1 MIKNKRGESI
11 KKVFIVPYSHI
22 DWAWRNNRQ
31 YFIHRNRQ
39 VIFAALDFLN
49 EEKDYYWEGIHKFH
63 TVEDFWENYPEFREK
78 LKKFVQEGRIDLTGS
93 TLMTPLPPWYEEE
106 VMVRN
111 IIYGKKSF
119 EKLFGKVE
127 DLTIYF
133 ADVPICFSQFPQF
146 ATKFGFK
153 YCVID
158 RPEIALTLK
167 GIPREFIFQSPDGS
181 RILCNHTIYGGIGFP
196 GGGNHTVLSPG
207 IFEDKIKTIKERL
220 SFIAKTSLV
229 PITYFPDAAD
239 WAFPTLNLLEFVRFW
254 NEKIEKSKLTI
265 STHTKYF
272 KELEKYKKDLPI
284 FKGNLDPVSWN
295 GIYGTNGEKSN
306 LALRKTINKLI
317 SSEELF
323 SLQNLLTEDLF
334 PEEQFISCWKDIS
347 ILYAHGGYSTSYVFP
362 EDYQFCENLIKG
374 INNKINKITNSSINL
389 LTKEGEKI
397 FVFNPLSW
405 KREDWIEYN
414 DKAFWIKAPSLGYYF
429 AIPQE
434 KENQEIFLS
443 KDKVENEYYHFGFKD
458 GKLVSI
464 YSKEDK
470 RELVDKSKY
479 SVGEVVIDEGEITLL
494 TANFLKT
501 YQLTYK
507 KEIEILESKPYKVTI
522 GLNATFRENSVH
534 QEITIYARKKEIYI
548 MTEIENK
555 EPNLRYRI
563 CLPLALSENIH
574 LFGDDL
580 FIVEEKDL
588 KKEPMVGLT
597 RSNPPKDAFESP
609 LETVARKTKGE
620 NKGVFY
626 ALGFASLEDKNIGVA
641 LFNKGTVGY
650 KVEDNILSNILLRS
664 SKKENLDQYKICPY
678 LLGKGKFV
686 FENAIYPYQSGNR
699 IEVLKKSLEFNF
711 PLFILPNKE
720 PKFSGKLSLLKIG
733 ANNIILTA
741 FYKEGDYFHLHLYEA
756 EGKDT
761 FVELKFIK
769 PIKEVKEADFLDT
782 HLIPL
787 NFKENKC
794 TIQFKPFQICNLLVS
809 FSR

>member
-1 MIKNKRGESI
+1 MIKNKTGESI
-11 KKVFIVPYSHI
+11 RKVLIVPYSHI

-31 YFIHRNRQ
+31 YFVHRNRQ

-63 TVEDFWENYPEFREK
+63 TIEDFWENYSEFREK
-78 LKKFVQEGRIDLTGS
+78 LKKFVQGGRIDLTGS

-111 IIYGKKSF
+111 IIYGKRTF
-119 EKLFGKVE
+119 ERLFGKYE
-127 DLTIYF
+127 DLTLYF
-133 ADVPICFSQFPQF
+133 ADVPICFSQLPQF

-153 YCVID
+153 YCLID
-158 RPEIALTLK
+158 RPEIVLTLK
-167 GIPREFIFQSPDGS
+167 DIPREFVFQSPDGS

-207 IFEDKIKTIKERL
+207 IFEDKIKTVKERID
-220 SFIAKTSLV
+220 FVAKTSLV
-229 PITYFPDAAD
+229 PIAYLPDAAD
-239 WAFPTLNLLEFVRFW
+239 WAFPTLNLLEFVHFW
-254 NEKIEKSKLTI
+254 NEKIEKPKLTV

-272 KELEKYKKDLPI
+272 KELEKYKENLPI

-295 GIYGTNGEKSN
+295 GIYGINGEKAN

-323 SLQNLLTEDLF
+323 SLQNLLTGDLF
-334 PEEQFISCWKDIS
+334 PEERFISYWKDIS
-347 ILYAHGGYSTSYVFP
+347 ILYAHGSYSTSYVFP

-374 INNKINKITNSSINL
+374 INNKINEIISSSINS
-389 LTKEGEKI
+389 LTKEGKRI
-397 FVFNPLSW
+397 FVFNPLVW
-405 KREDWIEYN
+405 EREDWIEYN
-414 DKAFWIKAPSLGYYF
+414 DKAFWIKVPALGYSF
-429 AIPQE
+429 TTSQKNNLEISVT
-434 KENQEIFLS
+434 ENSI
-443 KDKVENEYYHFGFKD
+443 ENEYYRLGFKE
-458 GKLVSI
+458 GRLMSI

-479 SVGEVVIDEGEITLL
+479 SAGEVLVDEGEVTLL
-494 TANFLKT
+494 QANFFKT
-501 YQLTYK
+501 YQMDYHK
-507 KEIEILESKPYKVTI
+507 KIEILESKSHKVTI
-522 GLNATFRENSVH
+522 GLNANFRENLVH
-534 QEITIYARKKEIYI
+534 QQITIYAKKKEIYI
-548 MTEIENK
+548 KTEVENK

-563 CLPLALSENIH
+563 CLPLAFSENSH

-588 KKEPMVGLT
+588 KKELIVGLT
-597 RSNPPKDAFESP
+597 RSNPPKDTFESP
-609 LETVARKTKGE
+609 LETLKRKSKGE

-626 ALGFASLEDKNIGVA
+626 ALRFASLEDENIGIA

-686 FENAIYPYQSGNR
+686 FENVIYPYQKDNR
-699 IEVLKKSLEFNF
+699 IQVLKKSLEFNF
-711 PLFILPNKE
+711 PLFILPKRE
-720 PKFSGKLSLLKIG
+720 ARFSEKLSLLKIE

-741 FYKEGDYFHLHLYEA
+741 FYKEGNYFHLHLYEA

-761 FVELKFIK
+761 LAELEFLK
-769 PIKEVKEADFLDT
+769 PIKEVKEADFLNNNAVS
-782 HLIPL
+782 L

-794 TIQFKPFQICNLLVS
+794 NVQFKPFQVCNLLVS
-809 FSR
+809 FDK